1 MKYMLSYIEQY
12 SSLTYTA
19 GHDIGWTTDL
29 LVESVAGSTVS
40 DVCFEACD
48 RLLSAVYS

>member
-19 GHDIGWTTDL
+19 GHDIGIPIDL
-29 LVESVAGSTVS
+29 LVESVRGNIVS